1 MRVLRNNEDTLMT
14 VLETFLHDPAVD
26 MVKKVSLNYIE
37 TKLTP
42 QVRKSSWINSYN
54 VRYSRELTGEQKKLG
69 SKVPDT
75 PKAVLETIQN
85 KLRGLFQGETVPLSV
100 EGQVHELLRTA
111 VSPQNLCS
119 M

>member
-26 MVKKVSLNYIE
+26 MVKKVGLSYIE
-37 TKLTP
+37 TKTPEVCKFARVGYGIVSHSGKLTD
-42 QVRKSSWINSYN
+42 V
-54 VRYSRELTGEQKKLG
+54 QKKLG
-69 SKVPDT
+69 TKAPDT
-75 PKAVLETIQN
+75 PKAVLEAIQN

-100 EGQVHELLRTA
+100 EGQVQELLRTA